1 MEDANRGA
9 NATITIDLQSQEIT
23 CSDGQKIRFEIDS
36 FRKQCLLEGLDEVG
50 QTMQADSNIGAF
62 ERDRQTQQPWAAPSI
77 AA

>member
-50 QTMQADSNIGAF
+50 QTMQADANIGAF